1 MKTYLH
7 TTVVEEEDEELES
20 LDEGAAEEETHP
32 TLKQKE
38 GKMPKEA
45 VATGGGTTQLATRVP
60 AGLYKRVKVFVVES
74 DTSIMEFVGAA
85 LTAEL
90 QKRIGVKRGTKH

>member
-1 MKTYLH
+1 MKTFLKSTPH
-7 TTVVEEEDEELES
+7 EDEDLEE
-20 LDEGAAEEETHP
+20 LDEGAPEEHTP
-32 TLKQKE
+32 PS
-38 GKMPKEA
+38 GKKDATMPKEA

-60 AGLYKRVKVFVVES
+60 ATLYKRVKVFVVES

-90 QKRIGVKRGTKH
+90 QKRTGIKRGNTKH